1 MSVPISDANVIYR
14 QLAPD
19 VEFQLTLGWG
29 LSPKVKQIVRLVNL
43 KLAPH
48 EHNLGQPRF

>member
-14 QLAPD
+14 HLAPD

-29 LSPKVKQIVRLVNL
+29 ISPKVKQIATSGFQKMFVS
-43 KLAPH
+43 
-48 EHNLGQPRF
+48 